1 MDELKVREIMQT
13 EVVTVRPDATVG
25 DLADILAKNKVS
37 GVPVVDDQGGVLGM
51 VSEADII
58 LQDADLHF
66 PYYIQFLES
75 VIYLQSV
82 RKFEER
88 FRKAFGSKVINHI
101 TVDNPQQVLLEVKVA
116 QVIGDYGIVP
126 DQIHSLQQVFFSLR
140 ELIQFEQGPSQRV
153 EIGSVVGIDRKC
165 FFHILQGFLKP
176 NPAIRQH
183 VADVVQCHGVFGIFA
198 QNVL

>member
-88 FRKAFGSKVINHI
+88 FRKAFGSKVTEVMSEEVVAISPDASVREAATIMADRNINRLPV
-101 TVDNPQQVLLEVKVA
+101 TEDGKLV
-116 QVIGDYGIVP
+116 GIVTRG
-126 DQIHSLQQVFFSLR
+126 DIVR
-140 ELIQFEQGPSQRV
+140 
-153 EIGSVVGIDRKC
+153 
-165 FFHILQGFLKP
+165 
-176 NPAIRQH
+176 AIAEHR
-183 VADVVQCHGVFGIFA
+183 A
-198 QNVL
+198 

>member
-1 MDELKVREIMQT
+1 VDELKVREIMQT
-13 EVVTVRPDATVG
+13 EVVTVRPGATVG

-88 FRKAFGSKVINHI
+88 FRKAFGSKVTEVMSEEVVAISPDASVREAATIMADRNINRLPV
-101 TVDNPQQVLLEVKVA
+101 TEGGKLV
-116 QVIGDYGIVP
+116 GIVTRG
-126 DQIHSLQQVFFSLR
+126 DIVR
-140 ELIQFEQGPSQRV
+140 
-153 EIGSVVGIDRKC
+153 
-165 FFHILQGFLKP
+165 
-176 NPAIRQH
+176 AIAEHR
-183 VADVVQCHGVFGIFA
+183 A
-198 QNVL
+198 